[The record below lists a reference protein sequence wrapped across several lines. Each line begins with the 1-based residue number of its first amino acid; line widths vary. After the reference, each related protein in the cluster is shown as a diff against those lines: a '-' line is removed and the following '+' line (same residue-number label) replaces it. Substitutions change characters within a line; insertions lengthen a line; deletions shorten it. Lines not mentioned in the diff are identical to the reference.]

1 MVTNRI
7 KCSMAMIISLF
18 SDEDDFVPMR
28 LTESLQE
35 LGRINHKYVLTYCHK
50 YLTKN
55 KLQPAPRWALLTA
68 MTLVIKDNLGH
79 LHTRLDKK
87 LSNLALMN
95 MIRSEHVD
103 HQEAASCLL
112 VSLGARFPIEI
123 FKHIESGCQPWT
135 QAYFYMV
142 LTLARLCRA
151 NVHCL
156 VPRLKPVLR
165 NMLPTLHGVTDGEMK
180 WTLCVSLGLFS
191 ESIQMYLSNPE
202 GTRKPKL
209 EKKMFFHDISAA
221 YDLLLNSWLPMKEP
235 KVSRAILETVAQ
247 IIQLLPNDKLDKE
260 LPSLIPTLLLVYQET
275 FPHVSVTRCLCS
287 VLRTGTERNSEIPVT
302 QMQILLITFHEQI
315 CIVMEQP
322 QNTFS
327 EKQLNE
333 ILCCFRVL
341 APAFTSQILEIL
353 RMQLAIDNEQ
363 IQLGALAVLK
373 YLLDTV
379 PSNME
384 SQKDQILNCVRRSLL
399 TGSNR
404 VKGILAQVIYTMAC
418 HNYLEREGGKQ
429 LVEFII
435 QQCALPTEENEE
447 STESEE
453 EFCSVM
459 AAVVTDKDLRRQCE
473 GLLKLM
479 VGTLPIG
486 DVLWSY
492 LLEFVITVKYTEAF
506 TIVCGSSYCFGIKRL
521 MASNTQFVLN
531 YEDFPNLPEPRT
543 LLMRLLIVSSSLC
556 HGKGRGVPALGL
568 LYLLAMDI
576 HPATVRVWD
585 KEFPMLCNFLEKNSE
600 KPNLQN
606 EWEEKLLR
614 VVSQTLEAIAD
625 KVWITQLIAEM
636 THCIHTYRLYPTERA
651 FLYKCLGRVLRLTQD
666 KDIISKS
673 LHQMLQSVEHNEDFE
688 RDRVAAGIGDCAVTH
703 LDTTLT
709 TLKVFME
716 FNRLCISSPFH
727 QVDNHI
733 MKVKSTLILCY
744 GQIMSRCP
752 RDLILPRIETDIL
765 HNVLAL
771 FNTKMFG
778 LKSKVKELTL
788 KLSLTNTVTLLAK
801 AFQPSEEH
809 PPYTLSRKAE
819 LLSCMQE
826 LITAE
831 PKEILSTWVRKSA
844 MDACAALIKLQPSLS
859 SETEQIRICLNR
871 VFSLPDWESSTA
883 DQSTNMD
890 MAERQKLH
898 TDTMASVQGLLKQ
911 CLLLDLSPD
920 GLHSVFKTMET
931 EIQSA
936 RDHEREK
943 AMESTLQLV
952 TFYLEKLQVSNKVP
966 SHNLVRIIGCV
977 GLQCADPSHVVREA
991 AIKSLYG
998 LLYIQLHLEGFPVG
1012 HQDKEVEHLKAI
1024 KGGLKQFTSQA
1035 LFQTCTAVSNVLS
1048 KCIAHEQLNTLL
1060 FTVFKGLTDKHRN
1073 ISCTASIV
1081 TNVLITTRGS
1091 TLADVWGTIKVLS
1104 RHLHSITEPRVR
1116 NAVTHSIS
1124 ILASHHLPAVLS
1136 ALLTYSIPFDGY
1148 ICDIW
1153 RSLLTCNAL
1162 RPAKFLLNNIKSLYV
1177 DGRYCH
1183 VTDTKDSATQQSLAV
1198 LCALRDV
1205 VCEPDSGHVINIL
1218 YPQLVSTL
1226 LIHLSFSVW
1235 VRFPTNFLTIPKA
1248 GNTFGPALRLNYA
1261 DACHYSAEI
1270 LRAVLSQG
1278 KGDDRIMREMG
1289 GWHLFVSPRKHHEGV
1304 TLLASTLTACAAP
1317 HLISIVEQLTP
1328 CLVNIGESQRITIA
1342 AFFGELLNHSVVW
1355 DLLLMDTLL
1364 ESLFRC
1370 LLDESP
1376 IVQWLAVQGLGNAA
1390 IGASQRIDTYCTKLL
1405 STMLSVIDQKSKPE
1419 NLIAVEAMSSMC
1431 KVLGQLQED
1440 YTNPILGDVALAVQP
1455 YLEHQ
1460 HETMR
1465 AAAFNVLGKLI
1476 RFGSVEMNPPYMEH
1490 IKSTLIRLLLHLN
1503 AESIEVTNVCKS
1515 VLNSYAPVMESANI
1529 SKMFQELSSEGTTL
1543 DYDNYLSNISRH
1555 IAKDLDNQIPLY
1567 IRSCAAFLRNVLPAV
1582 RGNALTFLAFLMYNA
1597 PPHYYTS
1604 QSAAQICEQIIA
1616 LLSDH
1621 EQDVRSKAAKAMRY
1635 LYMY

>member
-7 KCSMAMIISLF
+7 KCSMALIISLF

-55 KLQPAPRWALLTA
+55 KLRPAPRWALLTA

-79 LHTRLDKK
+79 LHTRLAKK

-135 QAYFYMV
+135 QAYFFVV

-156 VPRLKPVLR
+156 VPRIKPVLR
-165 NMLPTLHGVTDGEMK
+165 NMLPTLHGVTDGEIK
-180 WTLCVSLGLFS
+180 WTFCVSLGLFS

-209 EKKMFFHDISAA
+209 EKKMFFHEISAA

-247 IIQLLPNDKLDKE
+247 IIQLVPNDKLDKE
-260 LPSLIPTLLLVYQET
+260 LPSLIPTLVLVYQET

-287 VLRTGTERNSEIPVT
+287 VLRTAIERNSEVLVT
-302 QMQILLITFHEQI
+302 QLQILLITFHEQI

-322 QNTFS
+322 QNTLS

-379 PSNME
+379 PSSME

-429 LVEFII
+429 LMEFII

-453 EFCSVM
+453 EFCSVT

-506 TIVCGSSYCFGIKRL
+506 TIVCGSSYCVGIKRL

-531 YEDFPNLPEPRT
+531 YEDYPNLHEPRT
-543 LLMRLLIVSSSLC
+543 LLTRLLIVSSSLC

-576 HPATVRVWD
+576 HPATVKVWD
-585 KEFPMLCNFLEKNSE
+585 KEFPMLCNFLEENSE

-606 EWEEKLLR
+606 EWEEKLLG

-666 KDIISKS
+666 KDIVSKS

-709 TLKVFME
+709 TLKAFME
-716 FNRLCISSPFH
+716 FNRLCISSPFP

-765 HNVLAL
+765 HNVLVL

-778 LKSKVKELTL
+778 LKSKVKDLTL
-788 KLSLTNTVTLLAK
+788 KLSLTNTVILLAK
-801 AFQPSEEH
+801 ALQPSEEH

-859 SETEQIRICLNR
+859 SETELISICLNR

-920 GLHSVFKTMET
+920 GLHSVFKIMET
-931 EIQSA
+931 EIQSTW
-936 RDHEREK
+936 DHEREK
-943 AMESTLQLV
+943 TMESTLQLV

-966 SHNLVRIIGCV
+966 SHNL
-977 GLQCADPSHVVREA
+977 
-991 AIKSLYG
+991 
-998 LLYIQLHLEGFPVG
+998 
-1012 HQDKEVEHLKAI
+1012 
-1024 KGGLKQFTSQA
+1024 
-1035 LFQTCTAVSNVLS
+1035 
-1048 KCIAHEQLNTLL
+1048 
-1060 FTVFKGLTDKHRN
+1060 
-1073 ISCTASIV
+1073 
-1081 TNVLITTRGS
+1081 
-1091 TLADVWGTIKVLS
+1091 
-1104 RHLHSITEPRVR
+1104 
-1116 NAVTHSIS
+1116 
-1124 ILASHHLPAVLS
+1124 
-1136 ALLTYSIPFDGY
+1136 
-1148 ICDIW
+1148 
-1153 RSLLTCNAL
+1153 
-1162 RPAKFLLNNIKSLYV
+1162 
-1177 DGRYCH
+1177 
-1183 VTDTKDSATQQSLAV
+1183 
-1198 LCALRDV
+1198 
-1205 VCEPDSGHVINIL
+1205 
-1218 YPQLVSTL
+1218 LVSTL

-1289 GWHLFVSPRKHHEGV
+1289 GWDLIVSPRKHHEGV

-1328 CLVNIGESQRITIA
+1328 CLVNIGESQRITKA

-1431 KVLGQLQED
+1431 KVLGQLQKD

-1476 RFGSVEMNPPYMEH
+1476 RFGSVEMNPPHMEH

-1529 SKMFQELSSEGTTL
+1529 SKMFQELSSEETTL
-1543 DYDNYLSNISRH
+1543 DYENYLSNISRH

-1582 RGNALTFLAFLMYNA
+1582 RGNALTFLAFLM
-1597 PPHYYTS
+1597 
-1604 QSAAQICEQIIA
+1604 
-1616 LLSDH
+1616 
-1621 EQDVRSKAAKAMRY
+1621 
-1635 LYMY
+1635 

>member
-68 MTLVIKDNLGH
+68 MTLAIKDNLGH
-79 LHTRLDKK
+79 LHTRLAKK

-142 LTLARLCRA
+142 LTLARLCRT

-165 NMLPTLHGVTDGEMK
+165 NMLPTLHGITDGEMK

-202 GTRKPKL
+202 GTGKPKL
-209 EKKMFFHDISAA
+209 EKKMFFHEISAA

-247 IIQLLPNDKLDKE
+247 IIQLLPNDKLDEE

-275 FPHVSVTRCLCS
+275 FPHVSVTRCLCT
-287 VLRTGTERNSEIPVT
+287 VLRTAIERNSEVLVT

-322 QNTFS
+322 QHTFS

-384 SQKDQILNCVRRSLL
+384 SQQDQILNCVRRSLL

-435 QQCALPTEENEE
+435 QQCALPIEENEE

-453 EFCSVM
+453 VFCSVM

-506 TIVCGSSYCFGIKRL
+506 TIVCGSSYCVGIKRL

-531 YEDFPNLPEPRT
+531 YADYPNLPEPRT

-576 HPATVRVWD
+576 HPASVRVWD
-585 KEFPMLCNFLEKNSE
+585 KEFPMLCNFLEENSE

-606 EWEEKLLR
+606 EWEEKLLG

-666 KDIISKS
+666 KDIVSKS

-709 TLKVFME
+709 TLKAFME

-752 RDLILPRIETDIL
+752 RDLILPRIETDIQ

-778 LKSKVKELTL
+778 LKSKVKDLTL

-801 AFQPSEEH
+801 ALQHSEEH

-831 PKEILSTWVRKSA
+831 PKEILSTWVRNSA
-844 MDACAALIKLQPSLS
+844 MDACEALIKLQPSLR
-859 SETEQIRICLNR
+859 SETELISICLNR

-883 DQSTNMD
+883 DQSTNID

-931 EIQSA
+931 DIQST
-936 RDHEREK
+936 RGHEREK

-1012 HQDKEVEHLKAI
+1012 HRDKEVEHLKAN

-1035 LFQTCTAVSNVLS
+1035 LFQTCTAVGNVLF

-1081 TNVLITTRGS
+1081 TNVLITTRGT

-1104 RHLHSITEPRVR
+1104 RHLRSITEPR
-1116 NAVTHSIS
+1116 
-1124 ILASHHLPAVLS
+1124 
-1136 ALLTYSIPFDGY
+1136 
-1148 ICDIW
+1148 
-1153 RSLLTCNAL
+1153 
-1162 RPAKFLLNNIKSLYV
+1162 
-1177 DGRYCH
+1177 
-1183 VTDTKDSATQQSLAV
+1183 
-1198 LCALRDV
+1198 
-1205 VCEPDSGHVINIL
+1205 
-1218 YPQLVSTL
+1218 LVSTL

-1235 VRFPTNFLTIPKA
+1235 VRFSTNLLTIPKA

-1261 DACHYSAEI
+1261 DACIYSAEV

-1289 GWHLFVSPRKHHEGV
+1289 GWDPIVSPRKHHEGV

-1328 CLVNIGESQRITIA
+1328 CRVNIGESQRITIA

-1419 NLIAVEAMSSMC
+1419 NLIAVEAMLSMC

-1465 AAAFNVLGKLI
+1465 AAPFNVLGKLI
-1476 RFGSVEMNPPYMEH
+1476 RFGSVEMNPPHMEH
-1490 IKSTLIRLLLHLN
+1490 IKCTLIRMLLHLN

-1529 SKMFQELSSEGTTL
+1529 SKMFQHISSEETTL
-1543 DYDNYLSNISRH
+1543 DYENYLSTISRH
-1555 IAKDLDNQIPLY
+1555 IAKHLDNQIPLY

-1621 EQDVRSKAAKAMRY
+1621 EQDVRTKAAKVMRY

>member
-1 MVTNRI
+1 
-7 KCSMAMIISLF
+7 
-18 SDEDDFVPMR
+18 
-28 LTESLQE
+28 
-35 LGRINHKYVLTYCHK
+35 
-50 YLTKN
+50 
-55 KLQPAPRWALLTA
+55 
-68 MTLVIKDNLGH
+68 
-79 LHTRLDKK
+79 
-87 LSNLALMN
+87 
-95 MIRSEHVD
+95 
-103 HQEAASCLL
+103 
-112 VSLGARFPIEI
+112 
-123 FKHIESGCQPWT
+123 
-135 QAYFYMV
+135 
-142 LTLARLCRA
+142 
-151 NVHCL
+151 
-156 VPRLKPVLR
+156 
-165 NMLPTLHGVTDGEMK
+165 
-180 WTLCVSLGLFS
+180 
-191 ESIQMYLSNPE
+191 
-202 GTRKPKL
+202 
-209 EKKMFFHDISAA
+209 
-221 YDLLLNSWLPMKEP
+221 
-235 KVSRAILETVAQ
+235 
-247 IIQLLPNDKLDKE
+247 
-260 LPSLIPTLLLVYQET
+260 
-275 FPHVSVTRCLCS
+275 
-287 VLRTGTERNSEIPVT
+287 
-302 QMQILLITFHEQI
+302 
-315 CIVMEQP
+315 
-322 QNTFS
+322 
-327 EKQLNE
+327 
-333 ILCCFRVL
+333 
-341 APAFTSQILEIL
+341 
-353 RMQLAIDNEQ
+353 
-363 IQLGALAVLK
+363 
-373 YLLDTV
+373 
-379 PSNME
+379 
-384 SQKDQILNCVRRSLL
+384 
-399 TGSNR
+399 
-404 VKGILAQVIYTMAC
+404 
-418 HNYLEREGGKQ
+418 
-429 LVEFII
+429 
-435 QQCALPTEENEE
+435 
-447 STESEE
+447 
-453 EFCSVM
+453 
-459 AAVVTDKDLRRQCE
+459 
-473 GLLKLM
+473 
-479 VGTLPIG
+479 
-486 DVLWSY
+486 
-492 LLEFVITVKYTEAF
+492 
-506 TIVCGSSYCFGIKRL
+506 
-521 MASNTQFVLN
+521 
-531 YEDFPNLPEPRT
+531 
-543 LLMRLLIVSSSLC
+543 
-556 HGKGRGVPALGL
+556 
-568 LYLLAMDI
+568 
-576 HPATVRVWD
+576 
-585 KEFPMLCNFLEKNSE
+585 MLCNFLEENSE
-600 KPNLQN
+600 KFNLQN
-606 EWEEKLLR
+606 EWEEKLLG

-651 FLYKCLGRVLRLTQD
+651 FLYKCSGRVLRLTQD
-666 KDIISKS
+666 KDIVSKS

-688 RDRVAAGIGDCAVTH
+688 RDRVAVVIGDCAVTH

-709 TLKVFME
+709 TLKAFME
-716 FNRLCISSPFH
+716 FNRLYISSSFH
-727 QVDNHI
+727 LIKYQGDNHT

-744 GQIMSRCP
+744 GQIMSHCP

-765 HNVLAL
+765 HNELGL

-778 LKSKVKELTL
+778 LKSKVKDLTL

-801 AFQPSEEH
+801 ALQPSEEH

-859 SETEQIRICLNR
+859 SETELISICLNR

-898 TDTMASVQGLLKQ
+898 TDTMASVQDILKQ
-911 CLLLDLSPD
+911 YLLLDLSPD

-931 EIQSA
+931 EIQST

-1012 HQDKEVEHLKAI
+1012 HQDKEVEYMKAI

-1035 LFQTCTAVSNVLS
+1035 LFQTCTAVGNVLS

-1081 TNVLITTRGS
+1081 TNVLITTLGA
-1091 TLADVWGTIKVLS
+1091 THADIWGTIKVLC
-1104 RHLHSITEPRVR
+1104 RHLRSITEPRVR

-1136 ALLTYSIPFDGY
+1136 ALLTYPIPFDGY
-1148 ICDIW
+1148 IRDIW
-1153 RSLLTCNAL
+1153 RSLLTRNAL
-1162 RPAKFLLNNIKSLYV
+1162 APAKFLLNNIKSLYD

-1183 VTDTKDSATQQSLAV
+1183 ATDTKDSATQQSLAV

-1248 GNTFGPALRLNYA
+1248 GSTFGPALRLNDA

-1289 GWHLFVSPRKHHEGV
+1289 CWDLIVSPRKHHEGGYTAGKHIDRV
-1304 TLLASTLTACAAP
+1304 CCPASDQHCGATHSFLF
-1317 HLISIVEQLTP
+1317 
-1328 CLVNIGESQRITIA
+1328 NIGESQRITIA

-1370 LLDESP
+1370 LLDEPP

-1390 IGASQRIDTYCTKLL
+1390 IGASQQIDTYCTKLL
-1405 STMLSVIDQKSKPE
+1405 STMLPVIDQKSKPE

-1476 RFGSVEMNPPYMEH
+1476 RFGSMEINPPHMEH

-1515 VLNSYAPVMESANI
+1515 VLNSYAPVIESANI
-1529 SKMFQELSSEGTTL
+1529 SKMFQELSSEETTL
-1543 DYDNYLSNISRH
+1543 DYENYLSNISRH

-1582 RGNALTFLAFLMYNA
+1582 RGNTLTFLAFLMYNA

-1621 EQDVRSKAAKAMRY
+1621 QQDVRTKAAKAMRY

>member
-1 MVTNRI
+1 MAWHQIYSHRRLEGQNVSDLVAELRRLASLCGKLFTKLDLTSADMTEELAENSKLLTTITTHKGLFVYNRCPFGI
-7 KCSMAMIISLF
+7 RSAAAIFQRNM
-18 SDEDDFVPMR
+18 
-28 LTESLQE
+28 ESL
-35 LGRINHKYVLTYCHK
+35 LKSVPGTVLFQDDI
-50 YLTKN
+50 LI
-55 KLQPAPRWALLTA
+55 
-68 MTLVIKDNLGH
+68 MG
-79 LHTRLDKK
+79 LDTE
-87 LSNLALMN
+87 
-95 MIRSEHVD
+95 EH
-103 HQEAASCLL
+103 
-112 VSLGARFPIEI
+112 
-123 FKHIESGCQPWT
+123 
-135 QAYFYMV
+135 
-142 LTLARLCRA
+142 
-151 NVHCL
+151 
-156 VPRLKPVLR
+156 LR
-165 NMLPTLHGVTDGEMK
+165 N
-180 WTLCVSLGLFS
+180 
-191 ESIQMYLSNPE
+191 
-202 GTRKPKL
+202 L
-209 EKKMFFHDISAA
+209 ED
-221 YDLLLNSWLPMKEP
+221 NSWLPMKEP
-235 KVSRAILETVAQ
+235 MVSRAILETVAQ

-287 VLRTGTERNSEIPVT
+287 VLRTAIERNSDVLLT
-302 QMQILLITFHEQI
+302 QLQILLITFHEQI

-327 EKQLNE
+327 ENQLNE

-363 IQLGALAVLK
+363 IQLGALAMLK

-379 PSNME
+379 HSNME

-404 VKGILAQVIYTMAC
+404 VKAILAQVIYTMAC

-459 AAVVTDKDLRRQCE
+459 AAVVTDKDLRRQFE

-506 TIVCGSSYCFGIKRL
+506 TIVCGSSYCVGIKRL

-531 YEDFPNLPEPRT
+531 YEDYPNLPEPRT
-543 LLMRLLIVSSSLC
+543 LLTRLLIVSSSLC

-585 KEFPMLCNFLEKNSE
+585 KEFPMLCNFLEANSE
-600 KPNLQN
+600 KLNLQN
-606 EWEEKLLR
+606 ECEEKLLG
-614 VVSQTLEAIAD
+614 VVSQALEAIAD

-636 THCIHTYRLYPTERA
+636 SHWIHTYRLYPKERA

-673 LHQMLQSVEHNEDFE
+673 LHQMLQSVEHNENFE
-688 RDRVAAGIGDCAVTH
+688 RDRVAAGIGDCAVTQ

-709 TLKVFME
+709 TLKAFME

-771 FNTKMFG
+771 FNTRMFG
-778 LKSKVKELTL
+778 LKSKVKDLTL

-801 AFQPSEEH
+801 ALQPSEEH

-819 LLSCMQE
+819 LLSCMEE

-831 PKEILSTWVRKSA
+831 PKEILSTCVRNSA

-859 SETEQIRICLNR
+859 SETELISICLNR

-883 DQSTNMD
+883 EQSTNMD

-931 EIQSA
+931 EIQST

-952 TFYLEKLQVSNKVP
+952 TFYLEKLQISNKVP
-966 SHNLVRIIGCV
+966 SHNL
-977 GLQCADPSHVVREA
+977 
-991 AIKSLYG
+991 
-998 LLYIQLHLEGFPVG
+998 LHLEGFPVG
-1012 HQDKEVEHLKAI
+1012 HQDKEVEQLKAI
-1024 KGGLKQFTSQA
+1024 NGGLKQFTSQA
-1035 LFQTCTAVSNVLS
+1035 LFQTCTAVGNVLS

-1081 TNVLITTRGS
+1081 PNVLITTRGT

-1104 RHLHSITEPRVR
+1104 RQLRSITEPRVR

-1136 ALLTYSIPFDGY
+1136 ALLTYPIPFDGY

-1153 RSLLTCNAL
+1153 RSLLTRNAL
-1162 RPAKFLLNNIKSLYV
+1162 APAKFLLNNIKSLYD

-1205 VCEPDSGHVINIL
+1205 VCEPDSGHVIKIL
-1218 YPQLVSTL
+1218 YSHLVSTL

-1261 DACHYSAEI
+1261 DACHCSAEI
-1270 LRAVLSQG
+1270 LRTVLSQG
-1278 KGDDRIMREMG
+1278 KGVDRIMREMG
-1289 GWHLFVSPRKHHEGV
+1289 GWDLIVSPRKHHEGV

-1342 AFFGELLNHSVVW
+1342 VFFGELLNHSVVW

-1376 IVQWLAVQGLGNAA
+1376 IIQWLAVKGFGNAA
-1390 IGASQRIDTYCTKLL
+1390 TGASQRIDT
-1405 STMLSVIDQKSKPE
+1405 
-1419 NLIAVEAMSSMC
+1419 
-1431 KVLGQLQED
+1431 
-1440 YTNPILGDVALAVQP
+1440 
-1455 YLEHQ
+1455 
-1460 HETMR
+1460 
-1465 AAAFNVLGKLI
+1465 
-1476 RFGSVEMNPPYMEH
+1476 
-1490 IKSTLIRLLLHLN
+1490 
-1503 AESIEVTNVCKS
+1503 
-1515 VLNSYAPVMESANI
+1515 
-1529 SKMFQELSSEGTTL
+1529 
-1543 DYDNYLSNISRH
+1543 
-1555 IAKDLDNQIPLY
+1555 
-1567 IRSCAAFLRNVLPAV
+1567 
-1582 RGNALTFLAFLMYNA
+1582 
-1597 PPHYYTS
+1597 
-1604 QSAAQICEQIIA
+1604 
-1616 LLSDH
+1616 
-1621 EQDVRSKAAKAMRY
+1621 
-1635 LYMY
+1635 

>member
-7 KCSMAMIISLF
+7 KCSMALIISLF

-55 KLQPAPRWALLTA
+55 KLRPAPRWALLTA

-79 LHTRLDKK
+79 LHTRLAKK

-135 QAYFYMV
+135 QAYFFVV

-156 VPRLKPVLR
+156 VPRIKPVLR
-165 NMLPTLHGVTDGEMK
+165 NMLPTLHGVTDGEIK

-209 EKKMFFHDISAA
+209 EKKMFFHEISAA

-235 KVSRAILETVAQ
+235 KVTRAILETVAQ
-247 IIQLLPNDKLDKE
+247 IIQLVPNDKLDKE
-260 LPSLIPTLLLVYQET
+260 LPSLIPTLVLVYQET

-287 VLRTGTERNSEIPVT
+287 VLRTAIERNSEVLVT
-302 QMQILLITFHEQI
+302 QLQILLITFHEQI

-322 QNTFS
+322 QNTLS

-363 IQLGALAVLK
+363 IQLGALSVLK

-429 LVEFII
+429 LMKFII

-453 EFCSVM
+453 EFCSVT

-506 TIVCGSSYCFGIKRL
+506 TIVCGSSYCVGIKRL

-531 YEDFPNLPEPRT
+531 YEDYPNLPEPRT
-543 LLMRLLIVSSSLC
+543 LLTRLLIVSSSLC

-585 KEFPMLCNFLEKNSE
+585 KEFPMLCNFLEVNSE

-606 EWEEKLLR
+606 EWEEKLLG
-614 VVSQTLEAIAD
+614 VVSQTLEANAD

-666 KDIISKS
+666 KDIVSKS

-709 TLKVFME
+709 TLKAFME
-716 FNRLCISSPFH
+716 FNRLCISSPFP

-778 LKSKVKELTL
+778 LKSKVKDLTL
-788 KLSLTNTVTLLAK
+788 KLSLTNTVILLAK
-801 AFQPSEEH
+801 ALQPSEEH

-859 SETEQIRICLNR
+859 SETELISICLNR

-931 EIQSA
+931 EIQSTW
-936 RDHEREK
+936 DHEREK

-966 SHNLVRIIGCV
+966 SHNL
-977 GLQCADPSHVVREA
+977 
-991 AIKSLYG
+991 
-998 LLYIQLHLEGFPVG
+998 
-1012 HQDKEVEHLKAI
+1012 
-1024 KGGLKQFTSQA
+1024 
-1035 LFQTCTAVSNVLS
+1035 
-1048 KCIAHEQLNTLL
+1048 
-1060 FTVFKGLTDKHRN
+1060 
-1073 ISCTASIV
+1073 
-1081 TNVLITTRGS
+1081 
-1091 TLADVWGTIKVLS
+1091 
-1104 RHLHSITEPRVR
+1104 
-1116 NAVTHSIS
+1116 
-1124 ILASHHLPAVLS
+1124 
-1136 ALLTYSIPFDGY
+1136 
-1148 ICDIW
+1148 
-1153 RSLLTCNAL
+1153 
-1162 RPAKFLLNNIKSLYV
+1162 
-1177 DGRYCH
+1177 
-1183 VTDTKDSATQQSLAV
+1183 
-1198 LCALRDV
+1198 
-1205 VCEPDSGHVINIL
+1205 
-1218 YPQLVSTL
+1218 LVSTL
-1226 LIHLSFSVW
+1226 LINLSFSVW

-1289 GWHLFVSPRKHHEGV
+1289 GWDLIVSPRKHHEGV

-1328 CLVNIGESQRITIA
+1328 CLDNIGESQRITKN

-1440 YTNPILGDVALAVQP
+1440 YTNPILGDVAMAVQP

-1476 RFGSVEMNPPYMEH
+1476 RFGSVEMNPPHMEH

-1529 SKMFQELSSEGTTL
+1529 SKMFQELSSEETTL
-1543 DYDNYLSNISRH
+1543 DYENYLSNISRH

-1621 EQDVRSKAAKAMRY
+1621 EQDVRTKAAKTMRY
-1635 LYMY
+1635 LYM